1 MERNIEIEG
10 TETIGNV
17 FGSFDEN
24 IKLIEKEL
32 DVAVVNRDG
41 QIKICG
47 GEENTE
53 AAEKVVRLLI
63 SVAERGETV
72 TSQIVSYFISMV
84 EEGNDA
90 ALADFSSDC
99 VCITAKGRPIRAKTL
114 GQKQYLEAIENNT
127 VTLGVGPA
135 GTGKTYL
142 AVAMAV
148 TALRNKQV
156 SRIILTR
163 PAVEAG

>member
-63 SVAERGETV
+63 SVA
-72 TSQIVSYFISMV
+72 
-84 EEGNDA
+84 
-90 ALADFSSDC
+90 
-99 VCITAKGRPIRAKTL
+99 
-114 GQKQYLEAIENNT
+114 
-127 VTLGVGPA
+127 
-135 GTGKTYL
+135 
-142 AVAMAV
+142 
-148 TALRNKQV
+148 
-156 SRIILTR
+156 
-163 PAVEAG
+163 

>member
-53 AAEKVVRLLI
+53 AAE
-63 SVAERGETV
+63 
-72 TSQIVSYFISMV
+72 
-84 EEGNDA
+84 
-90 ALADFSSDC
+90 
-99 VCITAKGRPIRAKTL
+99 
-114 GQKQYLEAIENNT
+114 
-127 VTLGVGPA
+127 
-135 GTGKTYL
+135 
-142 AVAMAV
+142 
-148 TALRNKQV
+148 
-156 SRIILTR
+156 
-163 PAVEAG
+163 